1 MLFQFDN
8 YEVSTYV
15 TIKNTA
21 FHSLKAVFFKYNSI
35 RLNKKRIP
43 KLEFFKLRLAGAEG
57 LEPSTNGF
65 GDRYSTN

>member
-1 MLFQFDN
+1 MKFLLLYHKKHRISFI
-8 YEVSTYV
+8 ESG
-15 TIKNTA
+15 A
-21 FHSLKAVFFKYNSI
+21 FYIHSIRLNN

-43 KLEFFKLRLAGAEG
+43 KLEFSKLRLAGAEG